1 MPNRLNVGVIGLGVM
16 GQRMLDRIKDHPRL
30 CATMVWDANPDTL
43 GLTRA
48 RHPEVQAAHSAEQ
61 VIHSAGLHSVYI
73 ATPPAAHMALSQAA
87 LDAGLAV
94 FCEKPLTVDFD
105 AARRVIRKIEEGHH
119 RAAVNYSLAASAG
132 LALLQQTFGTDSARP
147 LGNLH
152 DVRIALDF
160 AAWPR
165 PWQAAAGEWLSLRT
179 EGGFAREVLSHFI
192 FVLQRVLGPAT
203 VWNSAV
209 TYPVHGMG
217 AETAMKSSLRA
228 AEVPVQVTAKVDSAV
243 PVAEH
248 NEMVWRAEQGAIVLR
263 DWYGLLRL
271 RRGGDVETLGE
282 PDVLRAAGQSRQMDQ
297 WVALIEG
304 DRHELPSFAEALDVQ
319 ETIEALLRAR

>member
-1 MPNRLNVGVIGLGVM
+1 MR
-16 GQRMLDRIKDHPRL
+16 
-30 CATMVWDANPDTL
+30 
-43 GLTRA
+43 RA
-48 RHPEVQAAHSAEQ
+48 AS
-61 VIHSAGLHSVYI
+61 SGKSK
-73 ATPPAAHMALSQAA
+73 TDS
-87 LDAGLAV
+87 
-94 FCEKPLTVDFD
+94 
-105 AARRVIRKIEEGHH
+105 H

-132 LALLQQTFGTDSARP
+132 LALLQQTFGADSGRP
-147 LGNLH
+147 LGNLR

-203 VWNSAV
+203 VWNSAI

-217 AETAMKSSLRA
+217 AETAMKSSLSA
-228 AEVPVQVTAKVDSAV
+228 AEVPVQVAAKVDRAV

-271 RRGGDVETLGE
+271 RRGGEVETLGE
-282 PDVLRAAGQSRQMDQ
+282 PDVLRAAGQSRQLDQ

-304 DRHELPSFAEALDVQ
+304 RPHELPSFAEALAVQ
-319 ETIEALLRAR
+319 ETIEALAAVALTQGLVASGAAWRQGAGIIAPKGSPAHVVVALASEVAGL

>member
-1 MPNRLNVGVIGLGVM
+1 MPDRLNVGVIGLGVM
-16 GQRMLDRIKDHPRL
+16 GQRMLDRIKGHPRL
-30 CATMVWDANPDTL
+30 CATIVWDANPDTL

-48 RHPEVQAAHSAEQ
+48 RHPEIHAAHSAEQ
-61 VIHSAGLHSVYI
+61 LVHSAGLHSVYI
-73 ATPPAAHMALSQAA
+73 ATPPAAHMALSQLA

-105 AARRVIRKIEEGHH
+105 AARRVIRRIEEGHH

-132 LALLQQTFGTDSARP
+132 LALLQQTFGADSPRP
-147 LGNLH
+147 LGNLR

-203 VWNSAV
+203 VWDSAI
-209 TYPVHGMG
+209 TFPVHGMG
-217 AETAMKSSLRA
+217 AETAMKSTLRA
-228 AEVPVQVTAKVDSAV
+228 ADVPVQVTAKVDRAV
-243 PVAEH
+243 PVADH

-271 RRGGDVETLGE
+271 RGGGSVEALGE

-304 DRHELPSFAEALDVQ
+304 GRHELPGFSEALAVQ
-319 ETIEALLRAR
+319 ETIEDLLRAR

>member
-1 MPNRLNVGVIGLGVM
+1 MPDRLNVGVIGLGVM
-16 GQRMLDRIKDHPRL
+16 GQRMLDRIKVHPRL
-30 CATMVWDANPDTL
+30 RATLVWDANPDTL
-43 GLTRA
+43 GLTQA
-48 RHPEVQAAHSAEQ
+48 RHSEVRAAHSAEEL
-61 VIHSAGLHSVYI
+61 IRGDGLHSVYI

-105 AARRVIRKIEEGHH
+105 AARRVIRRIDEGGH
-119 RAAVNYSLAASAG
+119 RAAVNYSLASSAG
-132 LALLQQTFGTDSARP
+132 LALLQQTFGADSAKP
-147 LGNLH
+147 LGALR

-165 PWQAAAGEWLSLRT
+165 PWQAAAGEWLSMRT
-179 EGGFAREVLSHFI
+179 EGGFTREVLSHFI

-203 VWNSAV
+203 VWDSAV
-209 TYPVHGMG
+209 SYPTHGQG
-217 AETAMKSSLRA
+217 AETALKSNLSA
-228 AEVPVQVTAKVDSAV
+228 SEVPVQVTAKVDAAV
-243 PVAEH
+243 PVADH

-271 RRGGDVETLGE
+271 RRGGEVETLGE
-282 PDVLRAAGQSRQMDQ
+282 PDMLREAGQSRQLNQ

-304 DRHELPSFAEALDVQ
+304 DRHELPSYAEALAVQ
-319 ETIEALLRAR
+319 ETIEALLRSR

>member
-1 MPNRLNVGVIGLGVM
+1 MPDRLNVGVIGLGVM

-61 VIHSAGLHSVYI
+61 LIHASGLRSVYI
-73 ATPPAAHMALSQAA
+73 ATPPAAHMALSLEA

-105 AARRVIRKIEEGHH
+105 AGRRVIRKIEEGQH

-132 LALLQQTFGTDSARP
+132 LALLQQTFGPDSAKP
-147 LGNLH
+147 LGKLS
-152 DVRIALDF
+152 DVRIALEF

-203 VWNSAV
+203 VWDSAI
-209 TYPVHGMG
+209 TFPIHGMG
-217 AETAMKSSLRA
+217 AETAMKSTLSA
-228 AEVPVQVTAKVDSAV
+228 AEVPVQVTAKVDRAL
-243 PVAEH
+243 PVAER

-271 RRGGDVETLGE
+271 RRGNEVETLGE

-304 DRHELPSFAEALDVQ
+304 KRHELPSFAEALAVQ
-319 ETIEALLRAR
+319 ETIEDLLRAR

>member
-1 MPNRLNVGVIGLGVM
+1 MADRLNVGVIGLGVM
-16 GQRMLDRIKDHPRL
+16 GQRMLDGIKDHPRL
-30 CATMVWDANPDTL
+30 CVTMVWDANPDTL

-48 RHPEVQAAHSAEQ
+48 RHPELQAAHSAEQ
-61 VIHSAGLHSVYI
+61 LIHSAGLCSVYI
-73 ATPPAAHMALSQAA
+73 ATPPAAHMALSQVA

-105 AARRVIRKIEEGHH
+105 AARRVIRKIEDGHH

-132 LALLQQTFGTDSARP
+132 LALLQQTFGTDCAKP
-147 LGNLH
+147 LGNLR

-203 VWNSAV
+203 VWESAI
-209 TYPVHGMG
+209 TFPANGTG
-217 AETAMKSSLRA
+217 AETAMKSMLSA
-228 AEVPVQVTAKVDSAV
+228 SDVPVHVAAKVDRAV

-271 RRGGDVETLGE
+271 RRGGSVEKLGE
-282 PDVLRAAGQSRQMDQ
+282 PNVLRATGQSRQLDQ

-304 DRHELPSFAEALDVQ
+304 QPHDLPGFAEALAVQ
-319 ETIEALLRAR
+319 ETIEDLLRAR